1 QFRAMAAAL
10 DRALELA
17 PHDLETRITRAY
29 VDYEWRADTRPL
41 HQTIDALLAE
51 NPDSAPDFADQWLY
65 LALSERD
72 PVAAARAIA
81 AIPATGTSTDINFP
95 RPFCEGL
102 AARAAGDTAAA
113 QKAFLAARI
122 EVEKTQREQP
132 DYGPVYTVLGL
143 IDAALGRKEEAIRE
157 GRRAIELLPVTKDAL
172 DGAELMKYLGV
183 IYAWCGEKDLALQQI
198 AATLRIPST
207 LNYGNLKLRPY
218 WDNLRGDP
226 RFEKIV
232 ADLAPK
238 N

>member
-1 QFRAMAAAL
+1 MA
-10 DRALELA
+10 
-17 PHDLETRITRAY
+17 
-29 VDYEWRADTRPL
+29 
-41 HQTIDALLAE
+41 
-51 NPDSAPDFADQWLY
+51 DFADQWLY

-72 PVAAARAIA
+72 PAAAARAIA

-102 AARAAGDTAAA
+102 AAHARGDAAAA
-113 QKAFLAARI
+113 QKAFLAARA
-122 EVEKTQREQP
+122 EVEKTVRDQP

-143 IDAALGRKEEAIRE
+143 IDAALGRKDEAMRE
-157 GRRAIELLPVTKDAL
+157 GRRALELLPVSKDAL

-183 IYAWCGEKDLALQQI
+183 IYAWCGEKDLAFAQI

-226 RFEKIV
+226 RFDKIV

-238 N
+238 KQEK